1 MDFYFTNL
9 RFLLFAWRWLILISV
24 AVESSGQGGG
34 GEGDRVK
41 LVSLMSLVEL
51 LISSNDLSFVI
62 QLTTTMKKK
71 IIISANLVDIKRRSS
86 LKNGTFFLF
95 PSGKLVQ

>member
-1 MDFYFTNL
+1 M
-9 RFLLFAWRWLILISV
+9 

-71 IIISANLVDIKRRSS
+71 YSQLI
-86 LKNGTFFLF
+86 
-95 PSGKLVQ
+95 

>member
-24 AVESSGQGGG
+24 AVESSGHGGG
-34 GEGDRVK
+34 GDGDLVK

-51 LISSNDLSFVI
+51 SISSKDLSLVI
-62 QLTTTMKKK
+62 KLMTTMNK
-71 IIISANLVDIKRRSS
+71 SNTVS
-86 LKNGTFFLF
+86 
-95 PSGKLVQ
+95 